1 MLSYKSVMKS
11 DLPIVTDYLDFRSYL
26 KDYFEYR
33 RGQQS
38 GYSMRTF
45 AKNPALGISSSGFMT
60 NLLKGTRNLTQR
72 QRLQFAKAL
81 HLEERPAEYFDFL
94 VQFNQAKSIEEKN
107 HFFAYLSK
115 HRGSQAKI
123 LLERQY
129 QFFAKWHHSVIL
141 NYLGLDKAEATPARI
156 AKHLALNISPAEV
169 EESLKLLLSMDLIR
183 KKANGYGITDR
194 HLVTNKVFTGQVAK
208 DYHHEFLRLA
218 GGALDQFPPEQRQF
232 NVLAFSV
239 SNKGFA
245 AVKQR
250 IEAFL
255 QEVREIIDRDEAI
268 NQVNILNIQLFPGAR
283 IP

>member
-1 MLSYKSVMKS
+1 MLPA
-11 DLPIVTDYLDFRSYL
+11 LPQVTDYLDFRSYL
-26 KDYFEYR
+26 KDYFLYR
-33 RGQQS
+33 KQEHT

-45 AKNPALGISSSGFMT
+45 ARNPALGISSSGFMT

-81 HLEERPAEYFDFL
+81 HLEARQAEYFDFL

-115 HRGSQAKI
+115 HRGSQAKT
-123 LLERQY
+123 LLEKQY
-129 QFFAKWHHSVIL
+129 KFFANWHHSVIW
-141 NYLGLDKAEATPARI
+141 NYLGLEKSEGSPARI
-156 AKHLALNISPAEV
+156 AKHLAENLPPAEV
-169 EESLKLLLSMDLIR
+169 EESLNLLLDMGLIK
-183 KKANGYGITDR
+183 KKANGYGVTDR
-194 HLVTNKVFTGQVAK
+194 HLISDKVFTGQVAK
-208 DYHHEFLRLA
+208 DYHKDILRLA
-218 GGALDQFPPEQRQF
+218 AGALDRFPPDQRQF

-250 IEAFL
+250 IDAFL
-255 QEVREIIDRDEAI
+255 QEVREIIDRDDAM
-268 NQVNILNIQLFPGAR
+268 NQVNFLNIQLFPGAR

>member
-1 MLSYKSVMKS
+1 MK
-11 DLPIVTDYLDFRSYL
+11 PTQPTVTDYFDFRSYL
-26 KDYFEYR
+26 KDYFKYR
-33 RGQQS
+33 KQEQA

-45 AKNPALGISSSGFMT
+45 ARNPALGISSSGFMT

-81 HLEERPAEYFDFL
+81 HLEGLQAEYFDFL

-123 LLERQY
+123 LLEKQY
-129 QFFAKWHHSVIL
+129 QFFAKWQHSIIW
-141 NYLGLDKAEATPARI
+141 NYLGLDKAEMTPARM
-156 AKHLALNISPAEV
+156 AKHLAENLTVAEV
-169 EESLKLLLSMDLIR
+169 EESLNLLLDMGLIK
-183 KKANGYGITDR
+183 KKANGYGVTER
-194 HLVTNKVFTGQVAK
+194 HLVTDKVFTGKVAK
-208 DYHHEFLRLA
+208 DYHKEFLRLA
-218 GGALDQFPPEQRQF
+218 AGALDRFPADQRQF

-250 IEAFL
+250 IDAFL
-255 QEVREIIDRDEAI
+255 QEVREIIDRDEDI
-268 NQVNILNIQLFPGAR
+268 NQVNILNIQLYPGAR